1 MYQIVGGDEN
11 RIFNVDPDEGV
22 IYTVLDVWSAQVTV
36 SYVFD
41 LKVMAKSETTE
52 HKFIKTPHI

>member
-11 RIFNVDPDEGV
+11 RIFNVDPDLGR

-36 SYVFD
+36 SYLSN
-41 LKVMAKSETTE
+41 LK
-52 HKFIKTPHI
+52 IKV